1 MDALYFE
8 QYLIDHLLSKNICFG
23 VQTYCSIQVQ
33 TKFIYSGLLIC
44 VFSYLI

>member
-8 QYLIDHLLSKNICFG
+8 QYLINHLLSKNKYFG

-33 TKFIYSGLLIC
+33 TKFIHIDLLIN
-44 VFSYLI
+44 VFFYPI